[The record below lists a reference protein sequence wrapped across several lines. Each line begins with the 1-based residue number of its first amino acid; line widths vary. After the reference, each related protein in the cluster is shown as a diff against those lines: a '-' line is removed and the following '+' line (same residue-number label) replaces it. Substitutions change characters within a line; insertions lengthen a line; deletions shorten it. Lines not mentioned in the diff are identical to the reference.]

1 MVKLNELRDNNGSRR
16 QSKDLGRGIGSG
28 KGKTAG
34 RGGKGQTARSGVAVK
49 FWEGGQMPL
58 FRRLPKRGFTN
69 HTRVEYEVVN
79 IGQLQHLLDKGLIQA
94 SDEITPEMLKLHGL
108 YEGKKKLKL
117 LADGVL
123 SSSIKV
129 VVDKASQKA
138 VEIVQA
144 NGGSVTVGK

>member
-1 MVKLNELRDNNGSRR
+1 MMKLNQLRDNSGSRR
-16 QSKDLGRGIGSG
+16 KSKDLGRGIGSG

-79 IGQLQHLLDKGLIQA
+79 LGQLQDLLNKGLITA
-94 SDEITPEMLKLHGL
+94 SDEITPEVLKLHGM

-117 LADGVL
+117 LADGEL
-123 SSSIKV
+123 SSSIKI

-138 VEIVQA
+138 VAVVEA
-144 NGGSVTVGK
+144 NGGSVTFGK